1 MNMLKYLFTI
11 SILLCGMEILFSQD
25 FIEETDSVS
34 KVETRSFFL
43 QDIYVN
49 YGNIKVSTDT
59 LEIDQV
65 NLLQSSFPVAANVD
79 TFNRESVVYA
89 SPYRTSSFSLGTS
102 FIINPKKFDSRVTFR
117 LDGQFNYRI
126 GSHYLFNAAN
136 SDTLLTSTGV
146 NNDGLDFQIDSI
158 HSSYVGIIDN
168 YDNYSIGGNFMIN
181 LKYFTTLDIYDGI
194 GGSYGFGKH
203 RYEIFQTSIDEVHQV
218 LDDTWSITNIIPNES
233 FQNTTEYSNFQSY
246 SYYVPLG
253 VNWQTAHYS
262 KFFKHLIVSLDL
274 RFGFRGIKSNDLN
287 LSKQSFRY
295 IGLGLKWRI

>member
-59 LEIDQV
+59 LEV

-168 YDNYSIGGNFMIN
+168 YDNYSISSNFMIN
-181 LKYFTTLDIYDGI
+181 LKYFTTLDIYAGI

>member
-1 MNMLKYLFTI
+1 MLKYLFTI

-89 SPYRTSSFSLGTS
+89 SPCRTSSFSLGTS

-117 LDGQFNYRI
+117 LDGQFNYRT

-181 LKYFTTLDIYDGI
+181 LKYFTTLDIYAGI

-218 LDDTWSITNIIPNES
+218 LDDTWSIANIIPNES

>member
-1 MNMLKYLFTI
+1 MFKYLFTI

-181 LKYFTTLDIYDGI
+181 LKYFTTLDIYAGI

-218 LDDTWSITNIIPNES
+218 LDDTWSIANIIPNES